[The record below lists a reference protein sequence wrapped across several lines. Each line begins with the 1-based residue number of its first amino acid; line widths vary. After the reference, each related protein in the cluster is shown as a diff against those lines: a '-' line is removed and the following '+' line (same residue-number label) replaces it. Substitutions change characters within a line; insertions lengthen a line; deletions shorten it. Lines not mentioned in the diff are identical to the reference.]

1 MVFEHKIR
9 GEFPYEKFE
18 EDLKKQEFVKDLD
31 VLPFTSRPLYAKAIN
46 LYLTLMSHLITNFSS
61 VFGGPLT
68 EAVFDDDKIISKEDK
83 KLVSDCMKLNE
94 KDERPLIMVNLNK
107 VNKANSYNQEYGR
120 NVIMNIFPRIG
131 SRIYIL
137 GEPESEYWDRIA
149 LVRYA
154 SENKFC
160 EMVLSEEYRKLMHLK
175 SSGLDDAYTSST
187 IAVLAYQKD
196 LVK

>member
-18 EDLKKQEFVKDLD
+18 EDLKKQAFVKDLD
-31 VLPFTSRPLYAKAIN
+31 VLPFTSRPLYAKTIN
-46 LYLTLMSHLITNFSS
+46 LYLTVMSHLITNFSS

-68 EAVFDDDKIISKEDK
+68 ETVFDDDKIMSKEDK
-83 KLVSDCMKLNE
+83 KLVSDCMKLGG

-107 VNKANSYNQEYGR
+107 ANKANSNNQEYGK